1 VEGNVSEIAAK
12 VYHPRDHEA
21 SPFFTLVH
29 DYFDDF
35 EHVYPERFEKRYGF
49 WRPVIRS
56 SINKFL
62 KCGDLNEGFARVR
75 CLRLWKR
82 IFCGIFLPPALL
94 LSVVRSETGTPVG
107 SPDY

>member
-1 VEGNVSEIAAK
+1 MSEIAAK

-21 SPFFTLVH
+21 SPFFVLVR
-29 DYFDDF
+29 DYFDAF
-35 EHVYPERFEKRYGF
+35 EHVYVKQFQKRYGF
-49 WRPVIRS
+49 WRAVIRS
-56 SINKFL
+56 SINKFI
-62 KCGDLNEGFARVR
+62 KCGDLKEWFARVR
-75 CLRLWKR
+75 CLRLRER